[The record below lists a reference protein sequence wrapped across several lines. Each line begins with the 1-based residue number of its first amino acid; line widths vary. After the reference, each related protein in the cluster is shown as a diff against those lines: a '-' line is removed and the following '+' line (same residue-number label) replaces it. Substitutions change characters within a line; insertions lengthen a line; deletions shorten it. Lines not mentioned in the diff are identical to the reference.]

1 MTFMHNNS
9 EVRIRFAPSPTGH
22 LHIGGLRSALF
33 NWLFA
38 RHCGGKFLLRIEDT
52 DLERSKAEY
61 TESIL
66 QAFAWCDITSDEP
79 IVIQS
84 ARKKEHLVVA
94 HDLLAKGAAYRCYC
108 TQEELQ
114 SRLGASAAEGGF
126 VHYDGKCRDV
136 TTLLDKPFVIRFK
149 VPHDR
154 EAVVVHDLIRG
165 DISFPLKTIDDF
177 IIVRS
182 DGSPMYNFVVVVDDA
197 YMRISHIIRGEEHL
211 VNTPRQILLYEAC
224 GYAMPQ
230 FAHVP
235 LILGADGSKLSK
247 RDAATAVIDY
257 KKDGYL
263 ADALCNYLIRLG
275 WSHGD
280 QEIFTREEM
289 IRYFS
294 LEHVHKSGAIFD
306 KNKLDWMNHMY
317 MKQASPE
324 TLVHYIVRD
333 IDPAFRMHMAAWS
346 DDVVYHLV
354 QLYKE
359 RVKTLA
365 ELRTEMFRLYNK
377 PAVDELSVQHI
388 TSQQHAALEFLV
400 KHLSE
405 SKYARQELEALVKQ
419 ICLQMNMRMPD
430 IAQPIRLA
438 LTGSA
443 TAPGIYDLLLALGKE
458 ESIARLQAFLAK
470 LPVAST

>member
-1 MTFMHNNS
+1 MMHMQNSS
-9 EVRIRFAPSPTGH
+9 EVRVRFAPSPTGH

-61 TESIL
+61 AEAIL
-66 QAFAWCDITSDEP
+66 QAFSWCAIEPDEP

-84 ARKKEHLVVA
+84 ERKEAHLAVA
-94 HDLLAKGAAYRCYC
+94 HELLTRGAAYRCYC
-108 TQEELQ
+108 TAEELQ
-114 SRLGASAAEGGF
+114 ARLGTSAAEGGF
-126 VHYDGKCRDV
+126 VHYDGKCRNL
-136 TTLLDKPFVIRFK
+136 TTVFDKPYVIRFK

-165 DISFPLKTIDDF
+165 DIAFPLKTIDDF

-197 YMRISHIIRGEEHL
+197 FMRISHIIRGEEHL

-235 LILGADGSKLSK
+235 LILGPDGSKLSK
-247 RDAATAVIDY
+247 RDAATSVIDY
-257 KKDGYL
+257 KTNGYL

-280 QEIFTREEM
+280 QEIFTRDEM
-289 IRYFS
+289 INYFS

-306 KNKLDWMNHMY
+306 TAKLDWMNHTY
-317 MKQASPE
+317 MKQLTSQE
-324 TLVHYIVRD
+324 LIHCIVRD
-333 IDPAFRMHMAAWS
+333 IDPAFRRTLADWS
-346 DDVVYHLV
+346 DVTAELV
-354 QLYKE
+354 AHLYKE
-359 RVKTLA
+359 RVKTLV
-365 ELRTEMFRLYNK
+365 ELRQEMLRLHAK
-377 PAVDELSVQHI
+377 PALDESALQQI
-388 TSQQHAALEFLV
+388 TVQQHEALALLA
-400 KHLSE
+400 KDLSQ
-405 SKYARQELEALVKQ
+405 SDYTRQSLEALIKQ
-419 ICLQMNMRMPD
+419 LCQQMNMRMPD
-430 IAQPIRLA
+430 IAQPLRLA
-438 LTGSA
+438 LTGTVS
-443 TAPGIYDLLLALGKE
+443 APGVYDLLLALGKE
-458 ESIARLQAFLAK
+458 ESIARLQTFLAK
-470 LPVAST
+470 IPARVA